1 MGGWEGPGGSP
12 GVFYKLLHQHDVVVE
27 GLSGFSSCRLQ
38 LLQEVGLGERDTHS
52 LREGT
57 K

>member
-1 MGGWEGPGGSP
+1 MGGEWGGRSP